1 MTHGTPVTSHL
12 SSIGRKENSMFNP
25 QMLQMINQFKQNPMS
40 MLLQRY
46 NLPQNMNDPNEILK
60 HLVETGQVSQQQI
73 DQAKQMGESFKG
85 LFN

>member
-1 MTHGTPVTSHL
+1 
-12 SSIGRKENSMFNP
+12 MFNP